1 MYAYY
6 AAIRNGTGRDIMIKL
21 LIVDDEP
28 LVQIGIKSMLRWDE
42 LGIEVCGTA
51 MNGKAALEMIRQ
63 YRPDIVITDI
73 KMPVMNGL
81 ELVKI
86 CRDEFGPIPL
96 FIILTS
102 FEEFSLIKEA
112 MSYQAVDYLIKLELD
127 PGSLKSSIEK
137 ASERLEELKAKESFR
152 QNQGR
157 PTLLSYH
164 DKFFMRLLHN
174 LFENRD
180 QFSIQSR
187 DLGLDFSARQY
198 LACHGELLSCVSE
211 SLDPEGQINL
221 YSSSLQMMREILTKY
236 AGCYAIALDK
246 TRFALIFHFPDE
258 QPEMETVL
266 EALNNGRSMIRNYFN
281 VELSAG
287 IGEPVDDPLKISISY
302 QEARQ
307 AFNLCSP
314 DAPFVPFTQTASS
327 SIRDSFNL
335 AVFKEDLT
343 RAFEEFDTD
352 ALYDTLTVISQLF
365 AANPQKLL
373 QTMDGA
379 CSILYLALSLLP
391 EGEEILSGIFSAS
404 PDGYRSKR
412 FAESICIKLFKD
424 VFQIVR
430 WLEQLRD
437 GLCEALKTRR
447 KTYKDHVILNV
458 QKYILNHIEEHL
470 SLNEIAAVF
479 GLSPNY
485 LSTLFKKTCSM
496 GFSEYITQR
505 KISRAKPLLLE
516 QDLKIYEV
524 ADRLG
529 FESAF
534 YFSKVFKKVEGI
546 SPREFVQAHMNEPNT
561 HTILEE

>member
-1 MYAYY
+1 M
-6 AAIRNGTGRDIMIKL
+6 
-21 LIVDDEP
+21 
-28 LVQIGIKSMLRWDE
+28 
-42 LGIEVCGTA
+42 
-51 MNGKAALEMIRQ
+51 
-63 YRPDIVITDI
+63 ITDI

-404 PDGYRSKR
+404 PDGYRSIYR
-412 FAESICIKLFKD
+412 MKD

>member
-112 MSYQAVDYLIKLELD
+112 MSYQAIDYLIKLELD

-404 PDGYRSKR
+404 PDGYRSIYR
-412 FAESICIKLFKD
+412 MKD

>member
-1 MYAYY
+1 M
-6 AAIRNGTGRDIMIKL
+6 
-21 LIVDDEP
+21 
-28 LVQIGIKSMLRWDE
+28 
-42 LGIEVCGTA
+42 
-51 MNGKAALEMIRQ
+51 
-63 YRPDIVITDI
+63 
-73 KMPVMNGL
+73 
-81 ELVKI
+81 
-86 CRDEFGPIPL
+86 
-96 FIILTS
+96 
-102 FEEFSLIKEA
+102 
-112 MSYQAVDYLIKLELD
+112 
-127 PGSLKSSIEK
+127 
-137 ASERLEELKAKESFR
+137 
-152 QNQGR
+152 
-157 PTLLSYH
+157 
-164 DKFFMRLLHN
+164 
-174 LFENRD
+174 
-180 QFSIQSR
+180 
-187 DLGLDFSARQY
+187 
-198 LACHGELLSCVSE
+198 
-211 SLDPEGQINL
+211 
-221 YSSSLQMMREILTKY
+221 
-236 AGCYAIALDK
+236 
-246 TRFALIFHFPDE
+246 
-258 QPEMETVL
+258 
-266 EALNNGRSMIRNYFN
+266 
-281 VELSAG
+281 
-287 IGEPVDDPLKISISY
+287 DDPLKISISY

-314 DAPFVPFTQTASS
+314 DAPFVPFNQTASS

-404 PDGYRSKR
+404 PDGYRSIYR
-412 FAESICIKLFKD
+412 MKD

>member
-211 SLDPEGQINL
+211 SLDPEGQINHSQQINL

-404 PDGYRSKR
+404 PDGYRSIYR
-412 FAESICIKLFKD
+412 MKD